1 MAPTSC
7 FATSTLC
14 LLTPTSVLRKSLR
27 RVECWDAWLGC
38 LSSAFRQYPFL
49 TISLL
54 LATVRMDIPVSQAG
68 VTSLLERLSAS
79 MVTWKL
85 FLVQLWTGRLRF
97 GELTISLKL
106 SNKTSSSRC
115 YSEISPPCERKN
127 RRSAQRTSF
136 VGVDLT
142 LALPPCPRDWTI
154 SN

>member
-1 MAPTSC
+1 M
-7 FATSTLC
+7 TLG
-14 LLTPTSVLRKSLR
+14 SVK
-27 RVECWDAWLGC
+27 
-38 LSSAFRQYPFL
+38 SSAFRQCPFL

-54 LATVRMDIPVSQAG
+54 LATVRMGIPVSQAG
-68 VTSLLERLSAS
+68 VTGLLERLSVS

-115 YSEISPPCERKN
+115 YSEISPPFERKS

-142 LALPPCPRDWTI
+142 LALPSCPTDWT
-154 SN
+154 SLN

>member
-1 MAPTSC
+1 
-7 FATSTLC
+7 
-14 LLTPTSVLRKSLR
+14 
-27 RVECWDAWLGC
+27 
-38 LSSAFRQYPFL
+38 
-49 TISLL
+49 
-54 LATVRMDIPVSQAG
+54 MDIPVSQVG
-68 VTSLLERLSAS
+68 MTSPLERVAVSTS
-79 MVTWKL
+79 TWKL

-97 GELTISLKL
+97 VELTISLKL

-154 SN
+154 FN